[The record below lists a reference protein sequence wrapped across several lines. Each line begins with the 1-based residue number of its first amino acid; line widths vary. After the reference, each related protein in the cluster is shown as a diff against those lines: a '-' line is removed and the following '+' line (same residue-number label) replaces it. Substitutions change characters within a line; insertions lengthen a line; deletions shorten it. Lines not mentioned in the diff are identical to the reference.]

1 MFLDGYQFN
10 NKNAHMA
17 QKEIILYGK
26 ITFYVI
32 FLPWENLHFF
42 KKENIIVHEIHFFV
56 WKPTIHF
63 ITKMKKVAI
72 QYKHKQQNTNFLFPA
87 FSKESSLNYDQ
98 GNRTQE
104 E

>member
-42 KKENIIVHEIHFFV
+42 KKENIIVHEIHFFCL
-56 WKPTIHF
+56 KANNPFYYKNEKSCNTIQ
-63 ITKMKKVAI
+63 T
-72 QYKHKQQNTNFLFPA
+72 
-87 FSKESSLNYDQ
+87 
-98 GNRTQE
+98 
-104 E
+104 